1 MTRLTE
7 NDIAGIEAEWATYE
21 RRLEELTGDDLLTL
35 AARTLG
41 IDPETA
47 RSGVR
52 ELRVGAIPISSGE
65 GLIGGFAD
73 SLASI
78 AGHLG
83 FEADVLPADV
93 PGFQLAK
100 SGGFDLFI
108 WADDDTYLAEN
119 ILTGTVGENGRA
131 TGRGFATALI
141 RMTKEAMAAHPESDL
156 HGIAAQS
163 GGVNGRTA
171 FDAAQQGDATAA
183 EVVARYAVYV
193 AAGLTDF
200 VNILAPEMILLG
212 GGISRQGEA
221 LLAPVREYVATHCFG
236 QREGAIPTI
245 AAAKLGNEAGII
257 GAAAL

>member
-131 TGRGFATALI
+131 TGRGVRHRPDPHGGA
-141 RMTKEAMAAHPESDL
+141 KEAGQAGSRAWS
-156 HGIAAQS
+156 
-163 GGVNGRTA
+163 RTCGLCGC
-171 FDAAQQGDATAA
+171 GDA
-183 EVVARYAVYV
+183 
-193 AAGLTDF
+193 G
-200 VNILAPEMILLG
+200 LG
-212 GGISRQGEA
+212 G
-221 LLAPVREYVATHCFG
+221 L
-236 QREGAIPTI
+236 
-245 AAAKLGNEAGII
+245 
-257 GAAAL
+257 

>member
-93 PGFQLAK
+93 PVFSSPRVADLICSSGPMTIRIWLRTSLLVPWAK
-100 SGGFDLFI
+100 TAGP
-108 WADDDTYLAEN
+108 
-119 ILTGTVGENGRA
+119 
-131 TGRGFATALI
+131 RG
-141 RMTKEAMAAHPESDL
+141 
-156 HGIAAQS
+156 
-163 GGVNGRTA
+163 
-171 FDAAQQGDATAA
+171 
-183 EVVARYAVYV
+183 
-193 AAGLTDF
+193 AGS
-200 VNILAPEMILLG
+200 P
-212 GGISRQGEA
+212 
-221 LLAPVREYVATHCFG
+221 P
-236 QREGAIPTI
+236 P
-245 AAAKLGNEAGII
+245 
-257 GAAAL
+257 

>member
-93 PGFQLAK
+93 ICS
-100 SGGFDLFI
+100 SGPM
-108 WADDDTYLAEN
+108 T
-119 ILTGTVGENGRA
+119 
-131 TGRGFATALI
+131 I
-141 RMTKEAMAAHPESDL
+141 RISL
-156 HGIAAQS
+156 
-163 GGVNGRTA
+163 RT
-171 FDAAQQGDATAA
+171 
-183 EVVARYAVYV
+183 
-193 AAGLTDF
+193 
-200 VNILAPEMILLG
+200 
-212 GGISRQGEA
+212 S
-221 LLAPVREYVATHCFG
+221 LLAPWAKTVGPR
-236 QREGAIPTI
+236 GAGSPPP
-245 AAAKLGNEAGII
+245 
-257 GAAAL
+257 

>member
-83 FEADVLPADV
+83 F
-93 PGFQLAK
+93 G
-100 SGGFDLFI
+100 
-108 WADDDTYLAEN
+108 
-119 ILTGTVGENGRA
+119 
-131 TGRGFATALI
+131 
-141 RMTKEAMAAHPESDL
+141 
-156 HGIAAQS
+156 
-163 GGVNGRTA
+163 
-171 FDAAQQGDATAA
+171 
-183 EVVARYAVYV
+183 
-193 AAGLTDF
+193 
-200 VNILAPEMILLG
+200 
-212 GGISRQGEA
+212 
-221 LLAPVREYVATHCFG
+221 
-236 QREGAIPTI
+236 
-245 AAAKLGNEAGII
+245 
-257 GAAAL
+257 

>member
-78 AGHLG
+78 AGHLASRPMC
-83 FEADVLPADV
+83 FRLMCPVFSSPRAADLICSSGPMTIRISLRTSLLV
-93 PGFQLAK
+93 PWAK
-100 SGGFDLFI
+100 
-108 WADDDTYLAEN
+108 
-119 ILTGTVGENGRA
+119 TVGP
-131 TGRGFATALI
+131 RG
-141 RMTKEAMAAHPESDL
+141 
-156 HGIAAQS
+156 
-163 GGVNGRTA
+163 
-171 FDAAQQGDATAA
+171 
-183 EVVARYAVYV
+183 
-193 AAGLTDF
+193 AGS
-200 VNILAPEMILLG
+200 P
-212 GGISRQGEA
+212 
-221 LLAPVREYVATHCFG
+221 P
-236 QREGAIPTI
+236 P
-245 AAAKLGNEAGII
+245 
-257 GAAAL
+257 